1 MADGNFGA
9 LFREQNKTNPKA
21 PDYKGDVTID
31 GKKWALAGWIKQT
44 KAGKPYLSLRAEE
57 PREKASPAKD
67 GGGGGG
73 YPARTTEPPA
83 DPLGG
88 DDIPFGF
95 ADYGTFPNF

>member
-9 LFREQNKTNPKA
+9 LFREENKSNPKA

-44 KAGKPYLSLRAEE
+44 KAGKNYLSLKAEE
-57 PREKASPAKD
+57 PREKAKPAT
-67 GGGGGG
+67 GGGG
-73 YPARTTEPPA
+73 YPARNAEPPA

-88 DDIPFGF
+88 DEIPFAV
-95 ADYGTFPNF
+95 ADYGTFPNY